1 MNDSELEDFMVV
13 CSKIATSKASVEKEF
28 KQYETMRS
36 ILLQDNN
43 LIHFVPQ
50 FITSPPEG
58 VDLYDYMQAKT
69 RQYDERRETI
79 RTAFQKMK
87 ERVKEIEDTGIPLE
101 LGKSLENINSTSV
114 REDWLKAVER
124 SVSDPSGSITSSRAM
139 IESTL
144 KYILKDS
151 NTPLKSGNDISSLWQ
166 CVKDLVFPAFSNEPA
181 EIKKIV
187 GSVPMMI
194 MNIKLIRNN
203 FGDAHGRVDEDQT
216 LDPVYARY
224 IASLSISVC
233 EFLIEVYEKHKTQI
247 AKIQSKSL

>member
-1 MNDSELEDFMVV
+1 MNVSELEYFMVV
-13 CSKIATSKASVEKEF
+13 CSKIATGKASVEKEF

-36 ILLQDNN
+36 ILLQDKN

-50 FITSPPEG
+50 FIEFSPEG
-58 VDLYDYMQAKT
+58 EDLYNYMKAIT
-69 RQYDERRETI
+69 RMYDKRRETI
-79 RTAFQKMK
+79 RLAFQEMIK
-87 ERVKEIEDTGIPLE
+87 RVKEIDNTRILLE
-101 LGKSLENINSTSV
+101 LGKPLENINSNSL
-114 REDWLKAVER
+114 RDYWLKAVER

-166 CVKDLVFPAFSNEPA
+166 CVKDLVFPAFYNEPE

-187 GSVPMMI
+187 GSVPTMI

-216 LDPVYARY
+216 IDPVYAGY

-233 EFLIEVYEKHKTQI
+233 KFLTEVYEKHKT
-247 AKIQSKSL
+247 